1 MHLIEILAAVL
12 FAVALLHTF
21 AARQLSRLA
30 HRFPAHEGLFH
41 LLGEVEVVF
50 GLWSMVLVVSFAAL
64 ATWGEAVGYLES
76 RQYTEPLFV
85 FVIMVIAASHPVM
98 QTLRSAVQAA
108 APPRGRASTPRVRR
122 ARAA

>member
-12 FAVALLHTF
+12 FAVALLHPF

-30 HRFPAHEGLFH
+30 HRVPAHEGLFH

-50 GLWSMVLVVSFAAL
+50 GLWAMVLVVCFAAL

-108 APPRGRASTPRVRR
+108 ARLLPVRDV
-122 ARAA
+122 